1 MPRTRRRNPSPLV
14 LAGSAS
20 AFLAVAVGA
29 WLLAKK
35 HAGQQA
41 ALEDEAA
48 RKERLLAPLKSF
60 TAQKPN
66 VQQMAALASSGIH
79 PYRDRAASGSTS
91 SDEETSTSGG
101 LSFRRGATA

>member
-1 MPRTRRRNPSPLV
+1 MPRPRRRNPSPLV
-14 LAGSAS
+14 LAGGVS
-20 AFLAVAVGA
+20 AFLAVTVGA

-35 HAGQQA
+35 HAGEQA

-48 RKERLLAPLKSF
+48 RKERMLSPLKDFSL
-60 TAQKPN
+60 QKPN
-66 VQQMAALASSGIH
+66 VQQMAALASSGIR
-79 PYRDRAASGSTS
+79 PFRDSAPSAA

>member
-60 TAQKPN
+60 AAQKPN

-79 PYRDRAASGSTS
+79 PYRSGTVARDD
-91 SDEETSTSGG
+91 SDEETSTGGG